1 MVRSSSS
8 PRKKRNRKAPRRRRW
23 RIPFV
28 SLGIIIT
35 CAAAAWL
42 LWLDYQIHS
51 RFEGQRWTLPAR
63 VYARPFEVH
72 AGQRLDPSRLEAV
85 LKGVGYEPVT
95 SLEGPGQYRRQ
106 GDRVEIYRRRF
117 RYWDGVEEPGIVRVT
132 FAGSR
137 VGAVEAVSGGG
148 LPGIM
153 RIEPQLIAKIYP
165 EHREDRVPVPL
176 DEVPPALVHA
186 LLAVEDRRFFEHS
199 GIDLRGI
206 ARAAWANLRAGR
218 IVEGGS
224 TLTQQLVKNFYL
236 TDRRTFA
243 RKIHEIAMAL
253 LLERRYSK
261 EEILG
266 AYINEVY
273 LGQHGAQGV
282 HGFGT
287 AAQFYFGR
295 PLAELRVDQL
305 ALLAGLVRGAS
316 YYNPY
321 RHPERALERR
331 NLVLDL
337 MQEQGYLDAA
347 TAAAAQRRPLGLAQ
361 RPRWTESRF
370 PAFTDLVRRQLLR
383 EYRMEDLR
391 NAGLQVFTTL
401 DPELQERA
409 EKALRSTIAALE
421 RDRRFAP
428 GTLQAAAVIVEPG
441 SGDVVAAIGGVDSQA
456 GGFNRSLDARRPI
469 GSLVKPFVYL
479 AALSQPG
486 KFHVLSRL
494 DDSPLKMKGA
504 KGRTWEP
511 RNYDRNFHGTVTLME
526 ALLHSYNVATVRLG
540 LAVGIGN
547 VIDTLHRA
555 GVDTPISPLPSVLLG
570 ALELSPFQVAQA
582 YQVLANGGFLSPLNS
597 IQDVL
602 DAEGRGLKRY
612 GIEVRQAFDP
622 QPVFLTNYL
631 LMRVTTEGTGAAM
644 TDLLPD
650 RLPLAGKTGTTNDLR
665 DSWFA
670 GFGEGYAAVVWV
682 GRDDNR
688 PVGLSGATGAMRVW
702 AAMMKDSGLGPFVPA
717 APQGIAWTGRVSVP
731 YRGECRRLATVPYAA
746 PHVPD
751 VGPGCEAFPWQ

>member
-1 MVRSSSS
+1 
-8 PRKKRNRKAPRRRRW
+8 
-23 RIPFV
+23 
-28 SLGIIIT
+28 
-35 CAAAAWL
+35 
-42 LWLDYQIHS
+42 
-51 RFEGQRWTLPAR
+51 
-63 VYARPFEVH
+63 
-72 AGQRLDPSRLEAV
+72 
-85 LKGVGYEPVT
+85 
-95 SLEGPGQYRRQ
+95 
-106 GDRVEIYRRRF
+106 
-117 RYWDGVEEPGIVRVT
+117 
-132 FAGSR
+132 
-137 VGAVEAVSGGG
+137 
-148 LPGIM
+148 
-153 RIEPQLIAKIYP
+153 
-165 EHREDRVPVPL
+165 
-176 DEVPPALVHA
+176 
-186 LLAVEDRRFFEHS
+186 
-199 GIDLRGI
+199 
-206 ARAAWANLRAGR
+206 
-218 IVEGGS
+218 
-224 TLTQQLVKNFYL
+224 
-236 TDRRTFA
+236 
-243 RKIHEIAMAL
+243 
-253 LLERRYSK
+253 
-261 EEILG
+261 
-266 AYINEVY
+266 
-273 LGQHGAQGV
+273 
-282 HGFGT
+282 
-287 AAQFYFGR
+287 
-295 PLAELRVDQL
+295 
-305 ALLAGLVRGAS
+305 
-316 YYNPY
+316 
-321 RHPERALERR
+321 
-331 NLVLDL
+331 
-337 MQEQGYLDAA
+337 
-347 TAAAAQRRPLGLAQ
+347 
-361 RPRWTESRF
+361 
-370 PAFTDLVRRQLLR
+370 
-383 EYRMEDLR
+383 LR

-456 GGFNRSLDARRPI
+456 GGVNRSLDARRPI

-717 APQGIAWTGRVSVP
+717 APQGIAWTGRGSVP